1 MSAGQMFTDNAGVT
15 INFFN
20 KPVLVSLDIKCHPVV
35 GEHCSAWVALIKI
48 IAVTAFSLPGIRM
61 SGINRFF
68 NIMVFTPECY
78 QDIFYDDMYGLTLL

>member
-20 KPVLVSLDIKCHPVV
+20 KPVWVSLDIKCHPVV
-35 GEHCSAWVALIKI
+35 GEHCSAWVALSEI
-48 IAVTAFSLPGIRM
+48 ITATPFSLPGIRM

>member
-48 IAVTAFSLPGIRM
+48 IAVTPFSLPGIRM